1 MNTNWQ
7 SWTLGWSPRDMAT
20 IASGFGTDCNRHG
33 QRFQTNEMPGLVL
46 PLHHLTN
53 ILWFWIV
60 LFFAIH
66 PHDLQWY
73 VMLCPVTMERVWL
86 VGTLWVVHHPRHLP
100 PPFIHLLI
108 YITIIVK
115 TLYRRVVFVTIL
127 TTSFFTELKKWQIR
141 PTDTDTKTE
150 ILKYKYTTNTPQMW
164 WWCREGN
171 GGRDWA

>member
-46 PLHHLTN
+46 PLHHLTT

-60 LFFAIH
+60 LFFCN
-66 PHDLQWY
+66 PPSWPPM
-73 VMLCPVTMERVWL
+73 VCN
-86 VGTLWVVHHPRHLP
+86 VVSSDYGACMISGNIMGCASSP
-100 PPFIHLLI
+100 PPPTPLHPPSHLHHHHCGDH
-108 YITIIVK
+108 
-115 TLYRRVVFVTIL
+115 VVFVTIL
-127 TTSFFTELKKWQIR
+127 TTSFFTELKKVA
-141 PTDTDTKTE
+141 DTAHRHWYE
-150 ILKYKYTTNTPQMW
+150 ILKYKYTNTPQMW